1 LPEFIEL
8 ASQEQPGY
16 LRFANIK
23 EVYKPGTQ
31 DVVEAPED
39 LVGWFQHHPDLKTGE
54 PEPITVGG
62 IEGVQLDV
70 LVEDLPEDVYGECGV
85 ECVDIAPLSGGEQGV
100 YFREVNKR
108 RVIVLEEVKGETV
121 SIDFA
126 APVDLFDEFA
136 PEAKKVVDSV
146 EWGDS

>member
-1 LPEFIEL
+1 
-8 ASQEQPGY
+8 
-16 LRFANIK
+16 
-23 EVYKPGTQ
+23 
-31 DVVEAPED
+31 VEAPED
-39 LVGWFQHHPDLKTGE
+39 LVGWLQDHPDLKTGE

-62 IEGVQLDV
+62 VEGEQIDV

-108 RVIVLEEVKGETV
+108 RVIVLDDVKGDTV
-121 SIDFA
+121 TIDFA

-136 PEAKKVVDSV
+136 PEALKVVDSV
-146 EWGDS
+146 KWEGS